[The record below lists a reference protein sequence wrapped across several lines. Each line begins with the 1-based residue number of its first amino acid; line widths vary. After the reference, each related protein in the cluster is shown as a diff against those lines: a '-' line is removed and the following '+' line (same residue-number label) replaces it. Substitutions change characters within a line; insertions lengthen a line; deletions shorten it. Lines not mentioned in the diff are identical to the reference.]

1 MSMGR
6 WFGALWIAVTLCT
19 CGGQAQAPEPAAE
32 ATPPPEPPPPRT
44 FSAASVAPSE
54 HIAQL
59 RGLLETDASRAQREA
74 EAAIET
80 AEAREAGRLRW
91 IAATAAARQGNRTAA
106 EAHWTALSES
116 EHPLARWAALRL
128 AESIEEQDATR
139 AAEVAHTL
147 TSEWAARDRARLIEA
162 RALLE
167 AEETD
172 RAVALFR
179 ELVREAPANVG
190 AASAGMPLAAHLSE
204 SESVEDREEALG
216 LYRRVITR
224 APKARVASQAE
235 TRAAEVLASLPRERR
250 EALESIPVADR
261 FVQAEVLYNG
271 MHHRDAERAYA
282 ALARDLRD
290 DPEARCR
297 AQLEQGKAMLRRR
310 RREQGSAHLAAV
322 AERCRDT
329 NVRAWA
335 RYKAGRAYAQLGQR
349 AQSLAQYAALL
360 EEAPAHRL
368 ADDAMFRSALVD
380 EGAGNTESMLRR
392 FASMPE
398 RFPEG
403 DMVGEALFRLALHA
417 RQQGE
422 HTEALRWLD
431 TSLDDEGLGRGE
443 EDEDIRGRAAYWR
456 ARTLLDVERNDEA
469 KAGFEALIRRWP
481 LGYYAQQA
489 FARLRAMDETRADE
503 LMASMRTEETSDSF
517 TWHDAM
523 DEAWFARFVE
533 LSAVGATSDAMK
545 ELRHNNAHRD
555 SDLVWVA
562 AAVFAQGGALP
573 EVARLVRWRLDA
585 FRNEAPIGDARRRW
599 RLAYPRAFAPVIERA
614 ASDAEVPAAFVRA
627 VAREESSFNPK
638 AVSWA
643 HAYGLVQLI
652 LPTARR
658 YGRELDLHVSAHTL
672 KRPEVNLAIGARYM
686 RHLRDRYAV
695 NPALVPAAYNA
706 GEGALDRWIRQR
718 GDLPFDEFVERIPY
732 DETRRYTRRVVQTWG
747 IYSFLDEGVLPTL
760 PSRVR

>member
-1 MSMGR
+1 M
-6 WFGALWIAVTLCT
+6 
-19 CGGQAQAPEPAAE
+19 
-32 ATPPPEPPPPRT
+32 
-44 FSAASVAPSE
+44 FSAADVGPSE
-54 HIAQL
+54 HVVQL
-59 RGLLETDASRAQREA
+59 RALLESDPARAQREA
-74 EAAIET
+74 ESALENAD
-80 AEAREAGRLRW
+80 AREAGRLRW
-91 IAATAAARQGNRTAA
+91 LAASAAARQGNRSAA
-106 EAHWTALSES
+106 EAHWTALADG
-116 EHPLARWAALRL
+116 EHPLSRWASLRL
-128 AESIEEQDATR
+128 AESLEEQEPAR
-139 AAEVAHTL
+139 AAEVAHAL
-147 TSEWAARDRARLIEA
+147 TSDWAAASRARLIEA
-162 RALLE
+162 RSLLA

-172 RAVALFR
+172 RALALFR
-179 ELVREAPANVG
+179 ALVREAPANVG
-190 AASAGMPLAAHLSE
+190 AASAGMPLANHLAQ

-224 APKARVASQAE
+224 APKARIAADAE
-235 TRAAEVLASLPRERR
+235 RRAGEVLESLPRERR
-250 EALESIPVADR
+250 EALEDIPVADR
-261 FVQAEVLYNG
+261 FVQAEALYNG

-310 RREQGSAHLAAV
+310 RREQGSAHMAAV

-335 RYKAGRAYAQLGQR
+335 RYKAGRAYAQIGQG
-349 AQSLAQYAALL
+349 AQALAQYAALM

-368 ADDAMFRSALVD
+368 ADDAMFRSGLVD
-380 EGAGNTESMLRR
+380 EGRGDTESMLRR

-398 RFPEG
+398 RFPDG

-417 RQQGE
+417 RQRADWA
-422 HTEALRWLD
+422 EALRWLD
-431 TSLDDEGLGRGE
+431 TSLGDDGLGRGE

-456 ARTLLDVERNDEA
+456 ARTLLDLERTDEA
-469 KAGFEALIRRWP
+469 KTSFEALIRRWP

-489 FARLRAMDETRADE
+489 FARLRAIDEAGAEE
-503 LMASMRTEETSDSF
+503 LLGSMRTDETSESF
-517 TWHDAM
+517 AWQAAM
-523 DEAWFARFVE
+523 DEPWFARFVE
-533 LSAVGATSDAMK
+533 LSAVGRVDDAMS
-545 ELRHNNAHRD
+545 ELRHQDAHRD
-555 SDLVWVA
+555 GDLVWVA
-562 AAVFAQGGALP
+562 AAVFARGGALP
-573 EVARLVRWRLDA
+573 QVARLVRWRLDA
-585 FRNEAPIGDARRRW
+585 FRNEAPVGDALRRW

-614 ASDAEVPAAFVRA
+614 ASDAEVPASFVRA

-686 RHLRDRYAV
+686 RHLRDRYAA

-747 IYSFLDEGVLPTL
+747 IYSFLDEGTLPTL